1 MSLTKSYALQTDG
14 SILKSSYP
22 HAYEFTSHEETCP
35 DLPSML
41 RAIDKHALL
50 GHCMLK
56 GELRTPLISQ
66 SRAGSTATQDATDWL
81 CLDIDGLPDTYLP
94 DTTSTR
100 CPYTP
105 NQLMADI
112 GLGEVSYILQW
123 SASYGISDTS
133 LRCHIFVQID
143 RKIPA
148 PVLKQ
153 WLIHLNHSVTHLR
166 NSQALTKTGN
176 SLTWALDVT
185 ACQNDK
191 LLYIAPPVLK
201 KIKNPLGKTPRTSLV
216 RKPQQTFVFP
226 QNFNASKNRDL
237 TDKRIMELR
246 AASGLPKR
254 KMTYKVVGGNEV
266 LVKPDSCDATEIR
279 HERGFTYFNIN
290 GGDSWGYWHPENC
303 PDYIYNFKG
312 EPVYQT
318 KDLLPDYW
326 KSLQDAGQRQ
336 SSDGLTYLAFSDRQT
351 GTYWKGTYDPK
362 TDELDIVP
370 AKTLIILDHFAKQH
384 GMILGDFVPEWTIT
398 FDPQSAITVDTANKV
413 VNTFQLSEYMKA
425 EPKEVKTCPPT
436 ILRFIHHA
444 LGSDSDITEHF
455 LNWLAYIVQFRDRT
469 LTSWVL
475 HGTQGCLSGDT
486 RLEFNRG
493 ARPSGRS
500 LTVKQAYEKWTGQ
513 FKQGTGLG
521 KSWDMSLT
529 TRTKSVKDGM
539 TIGFHEVFS
548 IVESGV
554 KPLFK
559 LTTNWGRTI
568 RVTELHPFMRPD
580 GSFTPLNEL
589 NVGDEVV
596 VEGSAKNHVPA
607 PKGRKPR
614 HTTHSVPYHPHGW
627 RQVIGGRDYKRVH
640 TARLVVEADMNDMEL
655 SELVAILRT
664 DPSRAATLRFLPPS
678 QIVHHMD
685 ENPMNDALE
694 NLVVID
700 KLNHDKHH
708 AKEIGLGTISTR
720 IEIIKSIKTDKTEMT
735 YDVVMKAPY
744 HNYVANGFVVHNTGK
759 GVLVN
764 NIVRPLFG
772 RKQTASI
779 RMRDLGQQYNGYMRQ
794 SFVVYVDE
802 MQASAMMDE
811 EGVMADLRNFVTE
824 PEVTIRDMYS
834 APVEVRNYTNWIV
847 SSNKPDPLSIPK
859 NDRRT
864 NVAKYQPI
872 KFYPTSKDLEQW
884 PKHEALIKKE
894 LQAFHDYLFHFAVD
908 KTTAATPI
916 DTVDRHTMIS
926 IGENAIDT
934 VSTALLEGNMGWLI
948 EQLPTSNA
956 YKSDPLALN
965 RVENYRTVLKD
976 ILHRADPNSG
986 KACVARDELRTI
998 YEYTV
1003 GKIPESPNKFTSL
1016 LKHHRIH
1023 TKKIWLN
1030 SEPVMGITTEFKD
1043 IAQFG
1048 AYLKSHFPQTR
1059 SKA

>member
-1 MSLTKSYALQTDG
+1 MKLIFLSAAMPLTKSYALQADG

-22 HAYEFTSHEETCP
+22 HAYEFSSHEESCP

-56 GELRTPLISQ
+56 GMVKTPLVNQ
-66 SRAGSTATQDATDWL
+66 SRAGSTSTQDATDWL
-81 CLDIDGLPDTYLP
+81 CLDIDGLPDFYFP
-94 DTTSTR
+94 DDDAPTTPH
-100 CPYTP
+100 PYTIP
-105 NQLMADI
+105 LLMADI

-133 LRCHIFVQID
+133 LRCHIFVQLD

-166 NSQALTKTGN
+166 DSQVLTKTGN
-176 SLTWALDVT
+176 SLTWALDAT

-216 RKPQQTFVFP
+216 RKSQQTFTFP

-237 TDKRIMELR
+237 TDRRIMELR

-290 GGDSWGYWHPENC
+290 GGDSWAYYHPENC

-312 EPVYQT
+312 EPIYQT

-336 SSDGLTYLAFSDRQT
+336 ASDGLTYLAFSDRQT
-351 GTYWKGTYDPK
+351 GTYWKGTYDAK

-384 GMILGDFVPEWTIT
+384 GMILGDFVPEWTLT
-398 FDPQSAITVDTANKV
+398 FDPHSTVTVDTTNKII
-413 VNTFQLSEYMKA
+413 NTFQLSEYMKV

-444 LGSDSDITEHF
+444 LGSDNDITEHF
-455 LNWLAYIVQFRDRT
+455 LNWLACVVQFRDRT

-475 HGTQGCLSGDT
+475 HGNQG
-486 RLEFNRG
+486 
-493 ARPSGRS
+493 
-500 LTVKQAYEKWTGQ
+500 
-513 FKQGTGLG
+513 
-521 KSWDMSLT
+521 
-529 TRTKSVKDGM
+529 
-539 TIGFHEVFS
+539 
-548 IVESGV
+548 
-554 KPLFK
+554 
-559 LTTNWGRTI
+559 
-568 RVTELHPFMRPD
+568 
-580 GSFTPLNEL
+580 
-589 NVGDEVV
+589 
-596 VEGSAKNHVPA
+596 
-607 PKGRKPR
+607 
-614 HTTHSVPYHPHGW
+614 
-627 RQVIGGRDYKRVH
+627 
-640 TARLVVEADMNDMEL
+640 
-655 SELVAILRT
+655 
-664 DPSRAATLRFLPPS
+664 
-678 QIVHHMD
+678 
-685 ENPMNDALE
+685 
-694 NLVVID
+694 
-700 KLNHDKHH
+700 
-708 AKEIGLGTISTR
+708 
-720 IEIIKSIKTDKTEMT
+720 
-735 YDVVMKAPY
+735 
-744 HNYVANGFVVHNTGK
+744 TGK

-764 NIVRPLFG
+764 NIIRPLFG

-794 SFVVYVDE
+794 SFIVYVDE

-864 NVAKYQPI
+864 NVAKYQPV
-872 KFYPTSKDLEQW
+872 KFYPTQKDLEQW

-894 LQAFHDYLFHFAVD
+894 LQAFYDYLFHFAVD
-908 KTTAATPI
+908 RTAAATPI

-934 VSTALLEGNMGWLI
+934 VSTALLEGDMGWLI

-965 RVENYRTVLKD
+965 RVENYRIVLHD
-976 ILHRADPNSG
+976 ILLRADALTG
-986 KACVARDELRTI
+986 KAGIARDELRTI

-1023 TKKIWLN
+1023 TKKVRVAN
-1030 SEPVMGITTEFKD
+1030 EPVMGITTEFKD

-1048 AYLKSHFPQTR
+1048 AYLKSHFPQSKTR
-1059 SKA
+1059 A